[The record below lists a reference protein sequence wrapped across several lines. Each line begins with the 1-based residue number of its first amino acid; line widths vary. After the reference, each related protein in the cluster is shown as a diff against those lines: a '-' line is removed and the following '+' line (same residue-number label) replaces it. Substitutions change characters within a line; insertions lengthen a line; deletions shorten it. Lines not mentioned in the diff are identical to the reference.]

1 MVERVARELVSAGG
15 WRIAATVTVIGAA
28 VACSGGSPPETGP
41 NAGRTL
47 EPEDAAAAQGE
58 IEGPKQPVAEPE
70 LAQPEAVEPQP
81 GAEASQETAD
91 PPPETPETQAPETPE
106 TQAPAGLPINDSFG
120 APSFGAPADTS
131 GQPADAGVAETPP
144 GDRPQTVG
152 DLFSGSGLRLGGEE
166 RPSAV
171 GDLFEDPAAAE
182 QGPGF
187 GLPSDPVASP
197 PTAAMPPAVD
207 SLELVDRIVA
217 IVGDTAI
224 LMSEVREKVFQMRAQ
239 GVEMPTD
246 PAGQDSLAFATL
258 EGMVEE
264 LMIVKQAEFAGI
276 TVTEDELDDEVDQ
289 RFEAIRS
296 RFGSD
301 EEMLQRVEDSGQ
313 NMFQFRRMIRSQARK
328 DMVGQRY
335 IGTQM
340 GAMLSVRVTEQQIVD
355 EFNARAAGATR
366 PATLDLVQVT
376 IDPKPSETARDSALD
391 EAVTA
396 RDEVRE
402 GEEFEVAARRYSDD
416 VGTRAD
422 GGDLGWIRRSE
433 VDPAFGDAAWAVRTG
448 IAIGPVESRFGFHII
463 KVENVR
469 GGERHVR
476 HVLVR
481 PYISPEQIEKARL
494 LSAAVADSIRD
505 GESATVM
512 AERYGTDPEDSRI
525 DNARVDRVSGAL
537 GAEFA
542 EALRGA
548 QTGDV
553 VGPVEVSGAGGNAS
567 FIVVEVMRYRPE
579 GAYEL
584 DEVRDQIRD
593 ALMQQGQY
601 EALVEQLKQEVYVRM
616 LI

>member
-1 MVERVARELVSAGG
+1 MFERLARELVTAGG
-15 WRIAATVTVIGAA
+15 WRVAATLTLIAAA

-41 NAGRTL
+41 SAGRTD
-47 EPEDAAAAQGE
+47 EPGDAAAAQGE
-58 IEGPKQPVAEPE
+58 IDQPAQQVAEPE
-70 LAQPEAVEPQP
+70 
-81 GAEASQETAD
+81 
-91 PPPETPETQAPETPE
+91 PETPEAQT
-106 TQAPAGLPINDSFG
+106 PAGFPITESFG
-120 APSFGAPADTS
+120 APGFGAPADTS
-131 GQPADAGVAETPP
+131 GQAGEQPGDAGVAEKPP
-144 GDRPQTVG
+144 DDRPQTVG
-152 DLFSGSGLRLGGEE
+152 DLFSGSGLTLGGDE
-166 RPSAV
+166 RPSTG

-187 GLPSDPVASP
+187 SLPSDPVAPP
-197 PTAAMPPAVD
+197 PTSAMPPAVD

-239 GVEMPTD
+239 GMEMPTD

-258 EGMVEE
+258 EGMVDE

-276 TVTEDELDDEVDQ
+276 TVTEDELDAEVDK
-289 RFEAIRS
+289 RFEEIRS

-328 DMVGQRY
+328 DMIGQRF

-340 GAMLSVRVTEQQIVD
+340 SAMLSVRVTEQQIVD

-366 PATLDLVQVT
+366 PATVDLVQVT
-376 IDPKPSETARDSALD
+376 IDPKPSEAARDSALE

-396 RDEVRE
+396 RDEIRE
-402 GEEFEVAARRYSDD
+402 GEDFEVAARRYSDD
-416 VGTRAD
+416 VGTRAE

-433 VDPAFGDAAWAVRTG
+433 VDPAFGAAAWAVRTG

-481 PYISPEQIEKARL
+481 PYISPEQIEEAQKLA
-494 LSAAVADSIRD
+494 AAVADSIRS
-505 GESATVM
+505 GEDATVM

-525 DNARVDRVSGAL
+525 DNARMDRISGAL

-553 VGPVEVSGAGGNAS
+553 IGPIEISGRGGTAS
-567 FIVVEVMRYRPE
+567 FIVIKVMRYRPE
-579 GAYEL
+579 GVYEL

-593 ALMQQGQY
+593 QLMQQGQY
-601 EALVEQLKQEVYVRM
+601 EALVDQLKQEVYVRM

>member
-1 MVERVARELVSAGG
+1 MVERVARELVTAGG
-15 WRIAATVTVIGAA
+15 WRIAATVTLIGAA

-47 EPEDAAAAQGE
+47 EPEDATAAQGE
-58 IEGPKQPVAEPE
+58 IEGPEQPVAEPE
-70 LAQPEAVEPQP
+70 LAQPEPVEPQP
-81 GAEASQETAD
+81 GAEAPPETAD
-91 PPPETPETQAPETPE
+91 PLPETPE
-106 TQAPAGLPINDSFG
+106 TQAPAGLPIADSFG

-152 DLFSGSGLRLGGEE
+152 DLFSGSGMRLGGEE

-187 GLPSDPVASP
+187 GLPSDPVAPP

-276 TVTEDELDDEVDQ
+276 AITEDELDDEVDQ
-289 RFEAIRS
+289 RFETIRE

-376 IDPKPSETARDSALD
+376 IDPKPSETARDSALE

-402 GEEFEVAARRYSDD
+402 GEDFDVAARRYSDD

-481 PYISPEQIEKARL
+481 PYISPEQIEEARL

-525 DNARVDRVSGAL
+525 DNARVDRVAGAL

-567 FIVVEVMRYRPE
+567 FIVVKVMRYRPE

>member
-1 MVERVARELVSAGG
+1 
-15 WRIAATVTVIGAA
+15 
-28 VACSGGSPPETGP
+28 
-41 NAGRTL
+41 
-47 EPEDAAAAQGE
+47 
-58 IEGPKQPVAEPE
+58 
-70 LAQPEAVEPQP
+70 
-81 GAEASQETAD
+81 
-91 PPPETPETQAPETPE
+91 
-106 TQAPAGLPINDSFG
+106 
-120 APSFGAPADTS
+120 
-131 GQPADAGVAETPP
+131 
-144 GDRPQTVG
+144 
-152 DLFSGSGLRLGGEE
+152 
-166 RPSAV
+166 
-171 GDLFEDPAAAE
+171 
-182 QGPGF
+182 
-187 GLPSDPVASP
+187 
-197 PTAAMPPAVD
+197 MPPAVD

-239 GVEMPTD
+239 GMEMPTD

-264 LMIVKQAEFAGI
+264 MMIVQQAEFAGI
-276 TVTEDELDDEVDQ
+276 TVTEDELDAEVDK
-289 RFEAIRS
+289 RFEEIRS

-376 IDPKPSETARDSALD
+376 IDPKPSEAARDSALE

-396 RDEVRE
+396 RDEIRG
-402 GEEFEVAARRYSDD
+402 GEDFEVAARRYSDD

-433 VDPAFGDAAWAVRTG
+433 VDPAFGAAAWAVRTG

-481 PYISPEQIEKARL
+481 PYISPEQIEEAQKLA
-494 LSAAVADSIRD
+494 AAVADSIRN
-505 GESATVM
+505 GEDATVM

-525 DNARVDRVSGAL
+525 DNARMDRISGAL

-553 VGPVEVSGAGGNAS
+553 VGPVEISGRGGTAS
-567 FIVVEVMRYRPE
+567 FIVIKVMRYRPE
-579 GAYEL
+579 GVYEL

-593 ALMQQGQY
+593 QLMQQGQY
-601 EALVEQLKQEVYVRM
+601 EALLDQLKQEVYVRM

>member
-1 MVERVARELVSAGG
+1 MVQQVARELVTAGG
-15 WRIAATVTVIGAA
+15 WRIVATVALIGAA
-28 VACSGGSPPETGP
+28 VACSGGAPPETGP
-41 NAGRTL
+41 STGRTD
-47 EPEDAAAAQGE
+47 EPTEAGADRGE
-58 IEGPKQPVAEPE
+58 VEQPEEQVAEPE
-70 LAQPEAVEPQP
+70 LAPPKKDAPSP
-81 GAEASQETAD
+81 GAEAR
-91 PPPETPETQAPETPE
+91 PETTVP
-106 TQAPAGLPINDSFG
+106 
-120 APSFGAPADTS
+120 S
-131 GQPADAGVAETPP
+131 GQPSDPGVGAAPP
-144 GDRPQTVG
+144 ANPSQTSR
-152 DLFSGSGLRLGGEE
+152 DLFSGSGLSTVGGDDQ
-166 RPSAV
+166 PGNV

-187 GLPSDPVASP
+187 GLPPDPVAP
-197 PTAAMPPAVD
+197 PPRAATPPSVD

-239 GVEMPTD
+239 GMEMPTD
-246 PAGQDSLAFATL
+246 PAGQDSLALATL

-276 TVTEDELDDEVDQ
+276 TVTEEELDDEVDR
-289 RFEAIRS
+289 RFETIRS
-296 RFGSD
+296 RFSSD

-328 DMVGQRY
+328 DMIGQRY
-335 IGTQM
+335 ISSQM
-340 GAMLSVRVTEQQIVD
+340 GEMLSVRVTEQQIVD

-376 IDPKPSETARDSALD
+376 IDPEPSEAARDSALK
-391 EAVTA
+391 EASTA

-402 GEEFEVAARRYSDD
+402 GEDFEIVARRYSDD
-416 VGTRAD
+416 VGTRAE

-448 IAIGPVESRFGFHII
+448 IAIGPVQSRFGFHII

-476 HVLVR
+476 HILIR
-481 PYISPEQIEKARL
+481 PYISPEQIEEARL
-494 LSAAVADSIRD
+494 LAAAVADSIRD
-505 GESATVM
+505 GADATVM

-525 DNARVDRVSGAL
+525 DDARVDRISGAL

-553 VGPVEVSGAGGNAS
+553 VGPIEVVGAGGDPS
-567 FIVVEVMRYRPE
+567 FIVIEVMRYRPE
-579 GAYEL
+579 GVYEL

-601 EALVEQLKQEVYVRM
+601 EALLERLKQEVYVRM

>member
-1 MVERVARELVSAGG
+1 MARANG
-15 WRIAATVTVIGAA
+15 WRIAATVILIGAA

-41 NAGRTL
+41 STGRTD
-47 EPEDAAAAQGE
+47 EPGDAAAAQGE
-58 IEGPKQPVAEPE
+58 IDQPEQQVAEPDQQVSE
-70 LAQPEAVEPQP
+70 PEPEIAQ
-81 GAEASQETAD
+81 
-91 PPPETPETQAPETPE
+91 PE
-106 TQAPAGLPINDSFG
+106 TQAPAGFPITESFG
-120 APSFGAPADTS
+120 AA
-131 GQPADAGVAETPP
+131 ADARELPGDPGAAEKPP
-144 GDRPQTVG
+144 ADRPQTVG
-152 DLFSGSGLRLGGEE
+152 DLFSESGLQTSGGEE
-166 RPSAV
+166 RPTSL

-187 GLPSDPVASP
+187 GLPSDPVAPP
-197 PTAAMPPAVD
+197 PTAAIPPALD

-239 GVEMPTD
+239 GMEMPTD
-246 PAGQDSLAFATL
+246 PAGQDSLAFSTL

-276 TVTEDELDDEVDQ
+276 AVTEDELDAEVDE

-296 RFGSD
+296 RFSSD
-301 EEMLQRVEDSGQ
+301 EEMLQRVEESGQ

-328 DMVGQRY
+328 DMIGQRY

-340 GAMLSVRVTEQQIVD
+340 SAMLSVRVTEQQIVD
-355 EFNARAAGATR
+355 EFNVRAAGQTR

-376 IDPKPSETARDSALD
+376 IDPKPSEAARDSALKV
-391 EAVTA
+391 AVTA
-396 RDEVRE
+396 RDEIRD
-402 GEEFEVAARRYSDD
+402 GEDFEVAARRYSDD

-448 IAIGPVESRFGFHII
+448 IAIGPVESRFGFHVI

-481 PYISPEQIEKARL
+481 PYISPEQIEVARQ

-505 GESATVM
+505 GEDASVM

-525 DNARVDRVSGAL
+525 DDARVDRISAAL
-537 GAEFA
+537 GAEFS

-553 VGPVEVSGAGGNAS
+553 VGPVEMSGSGGNAS
-567 FIVVEVMRYRPE
+567 FIVIKVMRYRPE

-593 ALMQQGQY
+593 QLMQQGQY
-601 EALVEQLKQEVYVRM
+601 DALVEQLKQEVYVRM

>member
-1 MVERVARELVSAGG
+1 MFERVARGLARAGG
-15 WRIAATVTVIGAA
+15 WRIAATVTLIGAA
-28 VACSGGSPPETGP
+28 AACSGGSPPETGP
-41 NAGRTL
+41 STGRTD
-47 EPEDAAAAQGE
+47 EPGDAAAAQGE
-58 IEGPKQPVAEPE
+58 IDQPEQQVAEPE
-70 LAQPEAVEPQP
+70 PEIAQ
-81 GAEASQETAD
+81 
-91 PPPETPETQAPETPE
+91 PE
-106 TQAPAGLPINDSFG
+106 TQAPAGFPITESFG
-120 APSFGAPADTS
+120 AA
-131 GQPADAGVAETPP
+131 ADARELPGDPGAAEKPP
-144 GDRPQTVG
+144 ADRPQTVG
-152 DLFSGSGLRLGGEE
+152 DLFSESGLQTSGGEE
-166 RPSAV
+166 RPTSL

-187 GLPSDPVASP
+187 GLPSDPVAPP
-197 PTAAMPPAVD
+197 PTAAIPPALD

-239 GVEMPTD
+239 GMEMPTD
-246 PAGQDSLAFATL
+246 PAGQDSLAFSTL

-276 TVTEDELDDEVDQ
+276 AVTEDELDAEVDE

-296 RFGSD
+296 RFSSD
-301 EEMLQRVEDSGQ
+301 EEMLQRVEESGQ

-328 DMVGQRY
+328 DMIGQRY

-340 GAMLSVRVTEQQIVD
+340 SAMLSVRVTEQQIVD
-355 EFNARAAGATR
+355 EFNVRAAGQTR

-376 IDPKPSETARDSALD
+376 IDPKPSEAARDSALE

-396 RDEVRE
+396 RDEIRE
-402 GEEFEVAARRYSDD
+402 GEDFEVAARRYSDD

-448 IAIGPVESRFGFHII
+448 VAIGPVESRFGFHVI

-481 PYISPEQIEKARL
+481 PYISPEQIEVARQ

-505 GESATVM
+505 GEDASVM

-525 DNARVDRVSGAL
+525 DDARVDRISAAL
-537 GAEFA
+537 GAEFS

-553 VGPVEVSGAGGNAS
+553 VGPVEMSGSGGNAS
-567 FIVVEVMRYRPE
+567 FIVIKVMRYRPE

-593 ALMQQGQY
+593 QLMQQGQY
-601 EALVEQLKQEVYVRM
+601 DALVEQLKQEVYVRM

>member
-1 MVERVARELVSAGG
+1 MFERVARGLARANG
-15 WRIAATVTVIGAA
+15 WRIAATVILIGAA

-41 NAGRTL
+41 STGRTD
-47 EPEDAAAAQGE
+47 EPGDAAAAQGE
-58 IEGPKQPVAEPE
+58 IDQPEQQVAEPDQQVSE
-70 LAQPEAVEPQP
+70 PEPEIAQ
-81 GAEASQETAD
+81 
-91 PPPETPETQAPETPE
+91 PE
-106 TQAPAGLPINDSFG
+106 TQAPAGFPITESFG
-120 APSFGAPADTS
+120 AA
-131 GQPADAGVAETPP
+131 ADARELPGDPGAAEKPP
-144 GDRPQTVG
+144 ADRPQTVG
-152 DLFSGSGLRLGGEE
+152 DLFSESGLQTSGGEE
-166 RPSAV
+166 RPTSL

-187 GLPSDPVASP
+187 GLPSDPVAPP
-197 PTAAMPPAVD
+197 PTAAIPPALD

-239 GVEMPTD
+239 GMEMPTD
-246 PAGQDSLAFATL
+246 PAGQDSLAFSTL

-276 TVTEDELDDEVDQ
+276 AVTEDELDAEVDE

-296 RFGSD
+296 RFSSD
-301 EEMLQRVEDSGQ
+301 EEMLQRVEESGQ

-328 DMVGQRY
+328 DMIGQRY

-340 GAMLSVRVTEQQIVD
+340 SAMLSVRVTEQQIVD
-355 EFNARAAGATR
+355 EFNVRAAGQTR

-376 IDPKPSETARDSALD
+376 IDPKPSEAARDSALKV
-391 EAVTA
+391 AVTA
-396 RDEVRE
+396 RDEIRD
-402 GEEFEVAARRYSDD
+402 GEDFEVAARRYSDD

-448 IAIGPVESRFGFHII
+448 IAIGPVESRFGFHVI

-481 PYISPEQIEKARL
+481 PYISPEQIEVARQ

-505 GESATVM
+505 GEDASVM

-525 DNARVDRVSGAL
+525 DDARVDRISAAL
-537 GAEFA
+537 GAEFS

-553 VGPVEVSGAGGNAS
+553 VGPVEMSGSGGNAS
-567 FIVVEVMRYRPE
+567 FIVIKVMRYRPE

-593 ALMQQGQY
+593 QLMQQGQY
-601 EALVEQLKQEVYVRM
+601 DALVEQLKQEVYVRM

>member
-1 MVERVARELVSAGG
+1 MVQQVARELVSAGG
-15 WRIAATVTVIGAA
+15 WRIVSTVALIGAA
-28 VACSGGSPPETGP
+28 VACSGGAPPETGP
-41 NAGRTL
+41 STGRTD
-47 EPEDAAAAQGE
+47 EPTEAGADRGE
-58 IEGPKQPVAEPE
+58 VEQPEEQVAEPE
-70 LAQPEAVEPQP
+70 LAPPKKDAPSP
-81 GAEASQETAD
+81 GAEAR
-91 PPPETPETQAPETPE
+91 PETTVP
-106 TQAPAGLPINDSFG
+106 
-120 APSFGAPADTS
+120 S
-131 GQPADAGVAETPP
+131 GQPSDPGVGAAPP
-144 GDRPQTVG
+144 ANPSQTSR
-152 DLFSGSGLRLGGEE
+152 DLFSGSGLSTVGGDDQ
-166 RPSAV
+166 PGNV

-187 GLPSDPVASP
+187 GLPPDPVAP
-197 PTAAMPPAVD
+197 PPRAATPPSVD

-239 GVEMPTD
+239 GMEMPTD
-246 PAGQDSLAFATL
+246 PAGQDSLALATL

-276 TVTEDELDDEVDQ
+276 TVTEEELDDEVDR
-289 RFEAIRS
+289 RFETIRS
-296 RFGSD
+296 RFSSD

-328 DMVGQRY
+328 DMIGQRY
-335 IGTQM
+335 ISSQM
-340 GAMLSVRVTEQQIVD
+340 GEMLSVRVTEQQIVD

-376 IDPKPSETARDSALD
+376 IDPEPSEAARDSALK
-391 EAVTA
+391 EASTA

-402 GEEFEVAARRYSDD
+402 GEDFEIVARRYSDD
-416 VGTRAD
+416 VGTRAE

-448 IAIGPVESRFGFHII
+448 IAIGPVQSRFGFHII

-476 HVLVR
+476 HILIR
-481 PYISPEQIEKARL
+481 PYISPEQIEEARL
-494 LSAAVADSIRD
+494 LAAAVADSIRD
-505 GESATVM
+505 GADATVM

-525 DNARVDRVSGAL
+525 DDARVDRISGAL

-553 VGPVEVSGAGGNAS
+553 VGPIEVVGAGGDPS
-567 FIVVEVMRYRPE
+567 FIVIEVMRYRPE
-579 GAYEL
+579 GVYEL

-601 EALVEQLKQEVYVRM
+601 EALLERLKQEVYVRM

>member
-1 MVERVARELVSAGG
+1 MFERVARELVTAGG
-15 WRIAATVTVIGAA
+15 WRIAATVTLIATA

-41 NAGRTL
+41 STGRTD
-47 EPEDAAAAQGE
+47 EPGDAAAAQGE
-58 IEGPKQPVAEPE
+58 IDQPAQQVAEPE
-70 LAQPEAVEPQP
+70 PEIAPPEAVEAQP
-81 GAEASQETAD
+81 ETAE
-91 PPPETPETQAPETPE
+91 PQPETPETQAPT
-106 TQAPAGLPINDSFG
+106 GFPITDAFGALSFG
-120 APSFGAPADTS
+120 APTDTTGQADDPEAAEKPPAD
-131 GQPADAGVAETPP
+131 G
-144 GDRPQTVG
+144 PQTVG
-152 DLFSGSGLRLGGEE
+152 DLFSGSGLETLGGED
-166 RPSAV
+166 RPSNE
-171 GDLFEDPAAAE
+171 GDLFEDAAAAE

-187 GLPSDPVASP
+187 GLPSDPVAPP
-197 PTAAMPPAVD
+197 PTSAMPPAVD

-239 GVEMPTD
+239 GMEMPTD

-264 LMIVKQAEFAGI
+264 MMIVQQAEFAGI
-276 TVTEDELDDEVDQ
+276 TVTEDELDAEVDK
-289 RFEAIRS
+289 RFEEIRS

-366 PATLDLVQVT
+366 PATVDLVQVT
-376 IDPKPSETARDSALD
+376 IDPKPSEAARDSALE

-396 RDEVRE
+396 RDEIRE
-402 GEEFEVAARRYSDD
+402 GEDFEVAARRYSDD

-433 VDPAFGDAAWAVRTG
+433 VDPAFGAAAWAVRTG

-481 PYISPEQIEKARL
+481 PYISPEQIEEAQKLA
-494 LSAAVADSIRD
+494 AAVADSMRS
-505 GESATVM
+505 GEDATVM

-525 DNARVDRVSGAL
+525 DNARMDRISGAL

-553 VGPVEVSGAGGNAS
+553 VGPVEISGRGGTAS
-567 FIVVEVMRYRPE
+567 FIVIKVMRYRPE
-579 GAYEL
+579 GVYEL

-593 ALMQQGQY
+593 QLMQQGQY
-601 EALVEQLKQEVYVRM
+601 EALLDQLKQEVYVRM

>member
-1 MVERVARELVSAGG
+1 MFERVARELVTTSG
-15 WRIAATVTVIGAA
+15 WRIAATVTLMAA
-28 VACSGGSPPETGP
+28 TAACSGGSPPETGP
-41 NAGRTL
+41 SAGRTD
-47 EPEDAAAAQGE
+47 EPDNAEIAQPE
-58 IEGPKQPVAEPE
+58 TEPRPE
-70 LAQPEAVEPQP
+70 AVEALPEAVEAQPEAVEAQ
-81 GAEASQETAD
+81 
-91 PPPETPETQAPETPE
+91 PETPETP
-106 TQAPAGLPINDSFG
+106 APAGFPITESFG
-120 APSFGAPADTS
+120 T
-131 GQPADAGVAETPP
+131 PADAGELP
-144 GDRPQTVG
+144 GDPGAAEKPPADPPQTVG
-152 DLFSGSGLRLGGEE
+152 DLFSGAGLQTLGGEE
-166 RPSAV
+166 RPR
-171 GDLFEDPAAAE
+171 GLGNLFEDPAAAE

-187 GLPSDPVASP
+187 GLPSDPVAPP
-197 PTAAMPPAVD
+197 PTSAMPPAAD

-239 GVEMPTD
+239 GMEMPTD
-246 PAGQDSLAFATL
+246 PAGQDSLAFTTL
-258 EGMVEE
+258 EGMIEE

-276 TVTEDELDDEVDQ
+276 AVTEDELDAEVDQ

-296 RFGSD
+296 RFSSD
-301 EEMLQRVEDSGQ
+301 EEMLQRVEESGQ

-340 GAMLSVRVTEQQIVD
+340 SAMLSVRVTEQQIVD

-366 PATLDLVQVT
+366 PATLDLIQVT
-376 IDPKPSETARDSALD
+376 IDPKPSEAARDSALE

-396 RDEVRE
+396 RDEIRG
-402 GEEFEVAARRYSDD
+402 GEDFEIAARRYSDD

-481 PYISPEQIEKARL
+481 PYISPEQIEEARQ

-505 GESATVM
+505 GEDATVM
-512 AERYGTDPEDSRI
+512 AERYGTDPEESRI
-525 DNARVDRVSGAL
+525 DNARVDRISGAL

-542 EALRGA
+542 EALRDA

-553 VGPVEVSGAGGNAS
+553 VGPIEVSGRGDNAS
-567 FIVVEVMRYRPE
+567 FIVIKVMRYRPS
-579 GAYEL
+579 GTYEL

-593 ALMQQGQY
+593 QLMQQGQY

>member
-91 PPPETPETQAPETPE
+91 PPPETPETQAP
-106 TQAPAGLPINDSFG
+106 AGLPINDSFG

-187 GLPSDPVASP
+187 GLPSDPVTSP

-264 LMIVKQAEFAGI
+264 LMIVKQADFAGI

-376 IDPKPSETARDSALD
+376 IDPKPSETARDSALN

-396 RDEVRE
+396 RDEVRA

-481 PYISPEQIEKARL
+481 PFISPEQIEEARL

-553 VGPVEVSGAGGNAS
+553 VGPVEVSGADGNAS
-567 FIVVEVMRYRPE
+567 FIVVKVMRYRPE

>member
-1 MVERVARELVSAGG
+1 M
-15 WRIAATVTVIGAA
+15 
-28 VACSGGSPPETGP
+28 
-41 NAGRTL
+41 
-47 EPEDAAAAQGE
+47 
-58 IEGPKQPVAEPE
+58 
-70 LAQPEAVEPQP
+70 
-81 GAEASQETAD
+81 
-91 PPPETPETQAPETPE
+91 
-106 TQAPAGLPINDSFG
+106 
-120 APSFGAPADTS
+120 
-131 GQPADAGVAETPP
+131 
-144 GDRPQTVG
+144 G
-152 DLFSGSGLRLGGEE
+152 DLFSGSGLQTLGGEDP
-166 RPSAV
+166 PSNV
-171 GDLFEDPAAAE
+171 GDVFEDAAAAE

-187 GLPSDPVASP
+187 GLPSDPVAPP

-239 GVEMPTD
+239 GMEMPTD

-264 LMIVKQAEFAGI
+264 MMIVQQAEFAGI
-276 TVTEDELDDEVDQ
+276 TVTEDELDAEVDK
-289 RFEAIRS
+289 RFEEIRS

-366 PATLDLVQVT
+366 PATVDLVQVT
-376 IDPKPSETARDSALD
+376 IDPKPSEAARDSALE

-396 RDEVRE
+396 RDEIRG
-402 GEEFEVAARRYSDD
+402 GEDFEVAARRYSDD

-433 VDPAFGDAAWAVRTG
+433 VDPAFGAAAWAVRTG

-481 PYISPEQIEKARL
+481 PYISPEQIEEAQKLA
-494 LSAAVADSIRD
+494 AAVADSIRN
-505 GESATVM
+505 GEDATVM

-525 DNARVDRVSGAL
+525 DNARMDRISGAL

-553 VGPVEVSGAGGNAS
+553 VGPVEISGRGGTAS
-567 FIVVEVMRYRPE
+567 FIVIKVMRYRPE
-579 GAYEL
+579 GVYEL

-593 ALMQQGQY
+593 QLMQQGQY
-601 EALVEQLKQEVYVRM
+601 EALLDQLKQEVYVRM

>member
-1 MVERVARELVSAGG
+1 MVQQVARELVTAGG
-15 WRIAATVTVIGAA
+15 WRIVATVALIGAA
-28 VACSGGSPPETGP
+28 VACSGGAPPETGP
-41 NAGRTL
+41 STGRTD
-47 EPEDAAAAQGE
+47 EPTEAAADRGE
-58 IEGPKQPVAEPE
+58 VEQPEEQVAEPE
-70 LAQPEAVEPQP
+70 LAPPKKDAPSP
-81 GAEASQETAD
+81 GAEAR
-91 PPPETPETQAPETPE
+91 PETTVP
-106 TQAPAGLPINDSFG
+106 
-120 APSFGAPADTS
+120 S
-131 GQPADAGVAETPP
+131 GQPSDPGVGAAPP
-144 GDRPQTVG
+144 ANPSQTSR
-152 DLFSGSGLRLGGEE
+152 DLFSGSGLSTVGGDDQ
-166 RPSAV
+166 PGNV

-187 GLPSDPVASP
+187 GLPPDPVAP
-197 PTAAMPPAVD
+197 PPRAATPPSVD

-239 GVEMPTD
+239 GMEMPTD
-246 PAGQDSLAFATL
+246 PAGQDSLALATL

-276 TVTEDELDDEVDQ
+276 TVTEEELDDEVDR
-289 RFEAIRS
+289 RFETIRS
-296 RFGSD
+296 RFSSD

-328 DMVGQRY
+328 DMIGQRY
-335 IGTQM
+335 ISSQM
-340 GAMLSVRVTEQQIVD
+340 GEMLSVRVTEQQIVD

-376 IDPKPSETARDSALD
+376 IDPEPSEAARDSALK
-391 EAVTA
+391 EASTA

-402 GEEFEVAARRYSDD
+402 GEDFEIVARRYSDD
-416 VGTRAD
+416 VGTRAE

-448 IAIGPVESRFGFHII
+448 IAIGPVQSRFGFHII

-476 HVLVR
+476 HILIR
-481 PYISPEQIEKARL
+481 PYISPEQIEEARL
-494 LSAAVADSIRD
+494 LAAAVADSIRD
-505 GESATVM
+505 GADATVM

-525 DNARVDRVSGAL
+525 DDARVDRISGAL

-553 VGPVEVSGAGGNAS
+553 VGPIEVVGAGGDPS
-567 FIVVEVMRYRPE
+567 FIVIEVMRYRPE
-579 GAYEL
+579 GVYEL

-601 EALVEQLKQEVYVRM
+601 EALLERLKQEVYVRM

>member
-1 MVERVARELVSAGG
+1 MVQQVARELVTAGG
-15 WRIAATVTVIGAA
+15 WRIVATVALIGAA
-28 VACSGGSPPETGP
+28 VACSGGAPPETGP
-41 NAGRTL
+41 STGRTD
-47 EPEDAAAAQGE
+47 EPTEAGADRGE
-58 IEGPKQPVAEPE
+58 VEQPEEQVAEPE
-70 LAQPEAVEPQP
+70 LAPPKKDAPSP
-81 GAEASQETAD
+81 GAEAR
-91 PPPETPETQAPETPE
+91 PETTVP
-106 TQAPAGLPINDSFG
+106 
-120 APSFGAPADTS
+120 S
-131 GQPADAGVAETPP
+131 GQPSDPGVGAAPP
-144 GDRPQTVG
+144 ANPSQTSR
-152 DLFSGSGLRLGGEE
+152 DLFSGSGLSTVGGDDQ
-166 RPSAV
+166 PGNV

-187 GLPSDPVASP
+187 GLPPDPVAP
-197 PTAAMPPAVD
+197 PPRAATPPSVD

-239 GVEMPTD
+239 GMEMPTD
-246 PAGQDSLAFATL
+246 PAGQDSLALATL

-276 TVTEDELDDEVDQ
+276 TVTEEELDDEVDR
-289 RFEAIRS
+289 RFETIRS
-296 RFGSD
+296 RFSSD

-328 DMVGQRY
+328 DMIGQRY
-335 IGTQM
+335 ISSQM
-340 GAMLSVRVTEQQIVD
+340 GEMLSVRVTEQQIVD

-376 IDPKPSETARDSALD
+376 IDPEPSEAARDSALK
-391 EAVTA
+391 EASTA

-402 GEEFEVAARRYSDD
+402 GEDFEIVARRYSDD
-416 VGTRAD
+416 VGTRAE

-476 HVLVR
+476 HILIR
-481 PYISPEQIEKARL
+481 PYISPEQIEEARL
-494 LSAAVADSIRD
+494 LAAAVADSIRD
-505 GESATVM
+505 GADATVM

-525 DNARVDRVSGAL
+525 DDARVDRISGAL

-553 VGPVEVSGAGGNAS
+553 VGPIEVVGAGGDPS
-567 FIVVEVMRYRPE
+567 FIVIEVMRYRPE
-579 GAYEL
+579 GVYEL

-601 EALVEQLKQEVYVRM
+601 EALLERLKQEVYVRM

>member
-1 MVERVARELVSAGG
+1 MVERVVRELAGADG
-15 WRIAATVTVIGAA
+15 WRIAATFVVMMGA
-28 VACSGGSPPETGP
+28 VACSGGPPPETGP
-41 NAGRTL
+41 NAGRT
-47 EPEDAAAAQGE
+47 EPEQELA
-58 IEGPKQPVAEPE
+58 AEPE
-70 LAQPEAVEPQP
+70 QELAAEPEQELAAEP
-81 GAEASQETAD
+81 EQETAD
-91 PPPETPETQAPETPE
+91 
-106 TQAPAGLPINDSFG
+106 TQAPAGLPINESFE
-120 APSFGAPADTS
+120 APSFGAAANTS
-131 GQPADAGVAETPP
+131 GQADDSEGDAATPQTPPADQ
-144 GDRPQTVG
+144 PQTLG
-152 DLFSGSGLRLGGEE
+152 DLFSDSGLPTSGNLE
-166 RPSAV
+166 RPRSV

-187 GLPSDPVASP
+187 AAP
-197 PTAAMPPAVD
+197 PGAAAPPPAAAMPPSVD
-207 SLELVDRIVA
+207 SLELVDRVVA

-276 TVTEDELDDEVDQ
+276 SVTEDELDDEVER
-289 RFEAIRS
+289 RFEQIRS
-296 RFGSD
+296 RFSSD

-328 DMVGQRY
+328 DMIGQRY

-340 GAMLSVRVTEQQIVD
+340 SAMLSVRVTEQEIVD
-355 EFNARAAGATR
+355 QFNAQAAGATR
-366 PATLDLVQVT
+366 PATMDLVQVT
-376 IDPKPSETARDSALD
+376 IDPKPSEAARDSALE

-396 RDEVRE
+396 RDEIRE
-402 GEEFEVAARRYSDD
+402 GEDFEVAARRYSDD
-416 VGTRAD
+416 PGTRAD

-476 HVLVR
+476 HVLIR
-481 PYISPEQIEKARL
+481 PFIAPEQIGEAEQL
-494 LSAAVADSIRD
+494 AAAVADSIRD
-505 GESATVM
+505 GADPTVM

-525 DNARVDRVSGAL
+525 DNARVDRISGAL
-537 GAEFA
+537 GANFA

-553 VGPVEVSGAGGNAS
+553 VGPVQVAGSGGHPS
-567 FIVVEVMRYRPE
+567 FIVIKVMRYRPE

-593 ALMQQGQY
+593 ALKQQKQY
-601 EALVEQLKQEVYVRM
+601 EALVAELKEQVYVRM

>member
-1 MVERVARELVSAGG
+1 MFERVARELVTTSG
-15 WRIAATVTVIGAA
+15 WRIAVTVTLMAA
-28 VACSGGSPPETGP
+28 TAACSGGSPPETGP
-41 NAGRTL
+41 SAGRTD
-47 EPEDAAAAQGE
+47 EPDNAEIAQPE
-58 IEGPKQPVAEPE
+58 TEP
-70 LAQPEAVEPQP
+70 LPEAVEALPEAVEAQP
-81 GAEASQETAD
+81 GAVEAQ
-91 PPPETPETQAPETPE
+91 PETPETP
-106 TQAPAGLPINDSFG
+106 APAGFPITESFG
-120 APSFGAPADTS
+120 T
-131 GQPADAGVAETPP
+131 PADAGELP
-144 GDRPQTVG
+144 GDPGAAEKPPADPPQTVG
-152 DLFSGSGLRLGGEE
+152 DLFSGAGLQTLGGEE
-166 RPSAV
+166 RPR
-171 GDLFEDPAAAE
+171 GLGNLFEDPATAE

-187 GLPSDPVASP
+187 GLPSDPVAPP
-197 PTAAMPPAVD
+197 PTSAMPPAAD

-239 GVEMPTD
+239 GMEMPTD
-246 PAGQDSLAFATL
+246 PAGQDSLAFTTL
-258 EGMVEE
+258 EGMIEE

-276 TVTEDELDDEVDQ
+276 AVTEDELDAEVDQ
-289 RFEAIRS
+289 RFETIRS
-296 RFGSD
+296 RFSSD
-301 EEMLQRVEDSGQ
+301 EEMLQRVEESGQ

-340 GAMLSVRVTEQQIVD
+340 SAMLSVRVTEQQIVD

-366 PATLDLVQVT
+366 PATLDLIQVT
-376 IDPKPSETARDSALD
+376 IDPKPSEAARDSALE

-396 RDEVRE
+396 RDEIRG
-402 GEEFEVAARRYSDD
+402 GEDFEIAARRYSDD

-433 VDPAFGDAAWAVRTG
+433 VDPSFGDAAWAVRTG
-448 IAIGPVESRFGFHII
+448 IAIGPVESGFGFHII

-481 PYISPEQIEKARL
+481 PYISPEQIEEARQ

-505 GESATVM
+505 GEDATVM
-512 AERYGTDPEDSRI
+512 AERYGTDPEESRI
-525 DNARVDRVSGAL
+525 DNARVDRISGAL

-542 EALRGA
+542 EALRDA

-553 VGPVEVSGAGGNAS
+553 VGPIEVSGRGDNAS
-567 FIVVEVMRYRPE
+567 FIVIKVMRYRPS
-579 GAYEL
+579 GTYEL

-593 ALMQQGQY
+593 QLMQQGQY
-601 EALVEQLKQEVYVRM
+601 DALVEQLKQEVYVRM